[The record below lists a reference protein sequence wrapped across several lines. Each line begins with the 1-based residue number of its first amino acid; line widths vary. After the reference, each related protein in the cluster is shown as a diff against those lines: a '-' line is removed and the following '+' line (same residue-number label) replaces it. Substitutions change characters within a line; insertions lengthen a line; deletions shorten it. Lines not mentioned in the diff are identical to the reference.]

1 MSPLFSTVSQKSGR
15 EPLRV
20 HVVEDDAGVSDS
32 LALILRNIGH
42 TVISYPDAESLFRA
56 PLPQARDAVIVDL
69 SLPGISG
76 AHLVRWL
83 LNLAAPP
90 RVVVIT
96 GQSQGFIDH
105 QLRGLV
111 PTGLVRKPLD
121 VDAITRVLPAEDA
134 AGSPA

>member
-1 MSPLFSTVSQKSGR
+1 M
-15 EPLRV
+15 RV

-42 TVISYPDAESLFRA
+42 TVISHRDAESLFKGSVPEA
-56 PLPQARDAVIVDL
+56 PDAVIVDL
-69 SLPGISG
+69 SLPGIPG
-76 AHLVRWL
+76 AQLVRWL

-111 PTGLVRKPLD
+111 PDGVMRKPLD
-121 VDAITRVLPAEDA
+121 VDAIARVLP
-134 AGSPA
+134 PH

>member
-1 MSPLFSTVSQKSGR
+1 MPALFHTVSENRGR

-42 TVISYPDAESLFRA
+42 DVVSHRDAESLFKGPVPEA
-56 PLPQARDAVIVDL
+56 GDTVIVDL
-69 SLPGISG
+69 SLPGIPG
-76 AHLVRWL
+76 AQLVRWL

-111 PTGLVRKPLD
+111 PDGVMRKPLD
-121 VDAITRVLPAEDA
+121 VDAIARVLPHA
-134 AGSPA
+134 